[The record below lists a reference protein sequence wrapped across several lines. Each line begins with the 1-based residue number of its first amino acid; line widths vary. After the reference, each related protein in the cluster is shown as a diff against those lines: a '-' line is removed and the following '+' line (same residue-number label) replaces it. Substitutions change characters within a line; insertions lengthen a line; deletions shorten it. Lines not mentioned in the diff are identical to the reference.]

1 MQLALPDLISK
12 YLKYMEN
19 IESSSPLTIK
29 AYSKDLEQAY
39 SQVKTSPIS
48 IDSLWNHTRLGL
60 NQWSRLSLASRNRKV
75 ATLKSFFNWLYQEKI
90 IDKNYAHLLVC
101 PKVPKKIPH
110 FMSVDEVMSVIQFY
124 SQTKNDLKHTR
135 EITLFILLY
144 SGGLRI
150 SEACNLKWSAISF
163 SQRRITILGKGNKER
178 VLVLPEFCMD
188 YLKNL
193 KEKNFAEIGISEDY
207 LFGADP
213 LNPRAGFEMIRQCG
227 KKSGLMNNLN
237 PHALRHSFATHLL
250 ASGANLR
257 ILQKLL
263 GHESLQAT
271 EKYTHLNIDT
281 LARTMEN
288 THPLGNLKTK

>member
-1 MQLALPDLISK
+1 MSLPLRELIAK

-19 IESSSPLTIK
+19 IESCSPLTLK

-39 SQVKTSPIS
+39 AQVEKSHIS
-48 IDSLWNHTRLGL
+48 IESLWNYTRLGL

-75 ATLKSFFNWLYQEKI
+75 ATLKSFFNWLYQEEY
-90 IDKNYAHLLVC
+90 IDKNYSHLLVC

-124 SQTKNDLKHTR
+124 SKAENNIKNTK
-135 EITLFILLY
+135 EVSLFILLY
-144 SGGLRI
+144 GGGLRI

-163 SQRRITILGKGNKER
+163 SQRKVSILGKGNKER
-178 VLVLPEFCMD
+178 VVIIPEFCIK
-188 YLKNL
+188 YLENL
-193 KEKNFAEIGISEDY
+193 KAVSDLGDY
-207 LFGADP
+207 VFGADEP
-213 LNPRAGFEMIRQCG
+213 LNPRTGFEMIRQCG
-227 KKSGLMNNLN
+227 KKSGLMNTLN

-288 THPLGNLKTK
+288 THPLGNLKIK